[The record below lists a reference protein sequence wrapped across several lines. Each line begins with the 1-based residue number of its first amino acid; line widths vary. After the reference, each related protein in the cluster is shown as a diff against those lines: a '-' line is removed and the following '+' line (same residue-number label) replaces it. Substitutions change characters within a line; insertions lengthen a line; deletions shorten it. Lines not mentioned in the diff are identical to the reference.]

1 MKDDGKREK
10 LNRIAD
16 DMSNQGLLFSELF
29 QMLAETNSP
38 SLGLSDKV
46 FANFAS
52 LYDRIDS
59 GNYSQVEKGKL
70 LEDLIAIL
78 FEEGYPTMLDIR
90 KNMLTSSNEIDIL
103 VNWSKSATQS
113 GIQLLEDEMGSYFL
127 VECKNYNNK
136 VGVTYLGK
144 FFSLMCYTDTKL
156 GVFIAWNGMTG
167 SDNSWNDAVGLVKKL
182 ALGEKKYILVL
193 TKADLKKIRQK
204 ETNIFTLLEH
214 KYLALKTDISYKS
227 LIKKHE
233 IEIDN
238 LSSPE

>member
-156 GVFIAWNGMTG
+156 GVFIAWNGITG

>member
-1 MKDDGKREK
+1 
-10 LNRIAD
+10 
-16 DMSNQGLLFSELF
+16 
-29 QMLAETNSP
+29 
-38 SLGLSDKV
+38 
-46 FANFAS
+46 
-52 LYDRIDS
+52 
-59 GNYSQVEKGKL
+59 
-70 LEDLIAIL
+70 
-78 FEEGYPTMLDIR
+78 MLDIR